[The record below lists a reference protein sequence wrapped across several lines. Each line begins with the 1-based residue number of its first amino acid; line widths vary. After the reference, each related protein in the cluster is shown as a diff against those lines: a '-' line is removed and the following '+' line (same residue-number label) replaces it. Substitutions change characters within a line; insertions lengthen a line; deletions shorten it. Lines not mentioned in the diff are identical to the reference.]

1 MDKAI
6 DIKRRAQRHIQ
17 SGNLDAALEEYEKLA
32 RAEESEPYHAVVIAD
47 LLFKKGAGGEATR
60 RYLQAVEGYDATGLY
75 KNAIAV
81 CKKMVRLGL
90 AQGIIFKRL
99 AELHQ
104 RDGLATEAALFF
116 MQYAEYAFKIGDGKA
131 AADSLAAAYEASPE
145 NIGALERLAD
155 IQLSEGDRASSRATL
170 ERTIEAYERQGM
182 LVEANRCRARLNS
195 FTPTATGADA
205 KGKPTARNSTKPDS
219 GPMRRPPTLSRDRGV
234 EVRES
239 TKEPDAPR
247 PAAAPPTP
255 AAIERPDFGLDG
267 DHPLGSASDLGV
279 ERAATFNAPSDV
291 ESLIDRNVAPIEPAR
306 EDEPPEVVFEVDPSA
321 SILEEPAPP
330 IEAPAAPPPPMPV
343 VAAPRVAPPAPPA
356 TPPPVAVPPA
366 QSAPPIPM
374 GPPSPPPAP
383 VAPPAATAAPSSFPA
398 PPPLSPPP
406 NTGARPGLKF
416 EGTTEGAGTD
426 LEELFRGLVPDAMA
440 HPEAMQFLLQARQ
453 QQRSNDLTG
462 AAAHMLKVAEVHD
475 LAGNFEAAARVF
487 RALEHM
493 TTLTPAQLVLWFEN
507 AGRRGDAPEAARIAC
522 QMGDRALQGAEP
534 AFARD
539 WFQRAASLDPNSTV
553 AQDRLRELATGR
565 AILGSSAPPSSDET
579 VLDPFKLD
587 IIYGVGEVQI
597 PLDEIV
603 DRFQAGVQDQVSD
616 DAESQYAL
624 GVSFLE
630 MGLPEQAMEALRAA
644 AKSPPMRG
652 RASELVGRCLM
663 DLGRFE
669 EAVTEFRT
677 TLADPKLDPGTMLGV
692 RFELGLALEAAGR
705 FDEALAEFERVH
717 QARPSYPEAA
727 TKIRSLRQ
735 SLESR

>member
-1 MDKAI
+1 LDKAI

-32 RAEESEPYHAVVIAD
+32 RAEENEPYHAVVIAD
-47 LLFKKGAGGEATR
+47 LLFKKGAGAEATR
-60 RYLQAVEGYDATGLY
+60 RYLQAVEGYDATALY

-90 AQGIIFKRL
+90 AQGIIFKKL

-116 MQYAEYAFKIGDGKA
+116 MQYAEYAFKIGDAKA
-131 AADSLAAAYEASPE
+131 AADSLTAAYEASPE

-155 IQLSEGDRASSRATL
+155 IQLSEGNREASASTL
-170 ERTIEAYERQGM
+170 ERAIEAYERQGM
-182 LVEANRCRARLNS
+182 LVEANRCRSRQS
-195 FTPTATGADA
+195 TGGTSTPSVGR
-205 KGKPTARNSTKPDS
+205 GKPPVKKSRPDS
-219 GPMRRPPTLSRDRGV
+219 GELRRPPALPREPVAEAAKEVGDEPPALS
-234 EVRES
+234 
-239 TKEPDAPR
+239 
-247 PAAAPPTP
+247 APPENVS
-255 AAIERPDFGLDG
+255 ERPDFGLDG
-267 DHPLGSASDLGV
+267 DHPLGSSDLGV
-279 ERAATFNAPSDV
+279 ERTAKFRAPTEV
-291 ESLIDRNVAPIEPAR
+291 ESLIDRNVAPIEEPRGPAA
-306 EDEPPEVVFEVDPSA
+306 PEAVFEIEAATPPAEAAAPAEPVRQTPSRGMPRPPMPGIVPA
-321 SILEEPAPP
+321 TREPAP
-330 IEAPAAPPPPMPV
+330 APLAMPSLAAALPSIPMGEPVAPPPP
-343 VAAPRVAPPAPPA
+343 ATRVA
-356 TPPPVAVPPA
+356 
-366 QSAPPIPM
+366 
-374 GPPSPPPAP
+374 
-383 VAPPAATAAPSSFPA
+383 AAPSSFPA
-398 PPPLSPPP
+398 PPPMTPPAEA
-406 NTGARPGLKF
+406 ARPGLNF
-416 EGTTEGAGTD
+416 DGAKPD

-440 HPEAMQFLLQARQ
+440 HPEAMQFLLYARQ
-453 QQRSNDLTG
+453 LQRADDLVG
-462 AAAHMLKVAEVHD
+462 AADHMLKVAEVHD
-475 LAGNFEAAARVF
+475 LAKNYEAAARVF

-493 TTLTPAQLVLWFEN
+493 TILTPAQLVLWFEN
-507 AGRRGDAPEAARIAC
+507 AGRRGDAPEASRVAC

-565 AILGSSAPPSSDET
+565 AILGSSAPASADET

-630 MGLPEQAMEALRAA
+630 MGLPEQAMEALRASA
-644 AKSPPMRG
+644 NSPQLRG
-652 RASELVGRCLM
+652 RAAELVGRCLM

-669 EAVTEFRT
+669 EAVQEFRT

-705 FDEALAEFERVH
+705 ADEALAEFEHVH